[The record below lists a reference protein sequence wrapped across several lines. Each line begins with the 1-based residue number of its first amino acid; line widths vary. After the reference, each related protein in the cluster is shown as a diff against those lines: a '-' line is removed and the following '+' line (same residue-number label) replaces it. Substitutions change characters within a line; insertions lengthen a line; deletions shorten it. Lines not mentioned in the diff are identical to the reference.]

1 MRSFRNLRALTSLR
15 PVTMTVTTV
24 PSTHPIAQRGPLS
37 QTNNAEIHQSSE
49 LQYQRREAHIPKS
62 SSEDEPLYI
71 LTLFTDKGHH
81 QTMTALRRQ
90 WFPSRILKVDAH
102 VTLFHALPGS
112 RLAELKQDIAAVAER
127 TEKFDIAVGV
137 KGVFE
142 MGKGVGINVSNAD
155 GFQNKAA
162 GIRSELRN
170 KWEPFLS
177 DQDRREKWRGHYTI
191 MNKQDDKEEVHKCL
205 AYLKEGNANSK
216 GTVEGL
222 SLWLYDRGWWKEDEV
237 FKFSG

>member
-1 MRSFRNLRALTSLR
+1 
-15 PVTMTVTTV
+15 MTVTTV
-24 PSTHPIAQRGPLS
+24 PSTHPLAQRGPLS
-37 QTNNAEIHQSSE
+37 QTNSAEMHQSSD

-62 SSEDEPLYI
+62 SNEDESLYI
-71 LTLFTDKGHH
+71 LTLFTDKRHH

-90 WFPSRILKVDAH
+90 WFPSHILKVDAH

-112 RLAELKQDIAAVAER
+112 KLAGLKQDIAAIAER
-127 TEKFDIAVGV
+127 TEKFDIVVGV

-142 MGKGVGINVSNAD
+142 MGKGAGINVSNAGD
-155 GFQNKAA
+155 FQNRAF
-162 GIRSELRN
+162 GIRSELRD

-205 AYLKEGNANSK
+205 AYLKEGHANSK

-222 SLWLYDRGWWKEDEV
+222 SLWLYDRGWWREDEV
-237 FKFSG
+237 FQFSG